1 MIVCVFRIPFLSLE
15 ENKFKLEENKFEKD
29 IIEEA
34 IKNTR
39 TRLPRAVPQP
49 LFFLLIVFGCI
60 IFFRSS
66 SIFKNI
72 EVIFHIS
79 SSWVGIKLH
88 TKNQV
93 PRLHGSCLTC
103 NESRCKQC

>member
-39 TRLPRAVPQP
+39 T
-49 LFFLLIVFGCI
+49 
-60 IFFRSS
+60 
-66 SIFKNI
+66 
-72 EVIFHIS
+72 
-79 SSWVGIKLH
+79 KLK
-88 TKNQV
+88 TKVQNAQNV
-93 PRLHGSCLTC
+93 QYS
-103 NESRCKQC
+103 